1 MVSIYYVEDDAAIA
15 SVVKEY
21 LEGKGFQV
29 TVCVTMER
37 AREAIKHLVPTL
49 VLLDWNMPDGRG
61 DCLCQWIRQIGRAH
75 V

>member
-37 AREAIKHLVPTL
+37 AR
-49 VLLDWNMPDGRG
+49 
-61 DCLCQWIRQIGRAH
+61 
-75 V
+75 

>member
-37 AREAIKHLVPTL
+37 AREAIKHLVPG
-49 VLLDWNMPDGRG
+49 PYGAPCSYGR
-61 DCLCQWIRQIGRAH
+61 LSLRAG
-75 V
+75 